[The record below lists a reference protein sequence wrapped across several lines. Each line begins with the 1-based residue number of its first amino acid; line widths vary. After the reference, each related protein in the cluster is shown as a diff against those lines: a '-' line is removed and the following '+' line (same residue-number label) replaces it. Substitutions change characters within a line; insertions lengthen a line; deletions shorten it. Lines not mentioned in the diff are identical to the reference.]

1 MGRPQARVDTESADD
16 GLRQNLFSDAMSL
29 KLLRPALSPSLAMH
43 LKSAITCFCLLFVVW
58 TANAQAQAPSCPNL
72 QAAVDSVAFP
82 EEAVNLGINEGKAV
96 VAFTVRADGEVVDKQ
111 VKSAT
116 HPVFGDA
123 ALSVVSRLRCD
134 RRSTSVQT
142 QLPVDFKW
150 NDSFSLAL
158 FEHTGCK
165 EVAPRA
171 LGFPREAIRLGL
183 TSGQTVI
190 DFQVD
195 ADGRP
200 TDVVIVEST
209 HEVFSKVARGFV
221 EQLNCKPTSNRM
233 RMPFGFR
240 LE

>member
-1 MGRPQARVDTESADD
+1 
-16 GLRQNLFSDAMSL
+16 
-29 KLLRPALSPSLAMH
+29 MH
-43 LKSAITCFCLLFVVW
+43 LKSEIACFCLLFIVW
-58 TANAQAQAPSCPNL
+58 TVDAQAQAPNCPNL

-82 EEAVNLGINEGKAV
+82 EEAIQLGIGEGNAV

-134 RRSTSVQT
+134 RRSTSLQT
-142 QLPVDFKW
+142 QLPVNFKFG
-150 NDSFSLAL
+150 DPLSLAL
-158 FEHTGCK
+158 FEQTGCK
-165 EVAPRA
+165 GAA
-171 LGFPREAIRLGL
+171 QQLLGFPREAIQLGL
-183 TSGQTVI
+183 TRGETVI
-190 DFQVD
+190 EFRVD

-200 TDVVIVEST
+200 TEVVILAST

-221 EQLNCKPTSNRM
+221 ERLNCKPTVNRM
-233 RMPFGFR
+233 RIPFGFR